1 MEWLDEFK
9 EKFEN
14 DSLENNLLFK
24 NEEVGELNDPETKT
38 HIEVYIDNQFFFFN
52 DNYVLASVEF
62 HDGKLFDIEYK
73 VLDNQ
78 ELLEYANNTY
88 DEDIV
93 KRIQTHIKMKR
104 F

>member
-1 MEWLDEFK
+1 MSLLEEFK
-9 EKFEN
+9 EKFES
-14 DSLENNLLFK
+14 DDIKQGLLFK
-24 NEEVGELNDPETKT
+24 SEEVGELSDPETKT

-52 DNYVLASVEF
+52 NNYVLASVEL
-62 HDGKLFDIEYK
+62 HDGRLFDIEYK

-78 ELLEYANNTY
+78 ALLEHANNTY

>member
-1 MEWLDEFK
+1 MSLLDEFK

-24 NEEVGELNDPETKT
+24 NEEVGELSDPETKT
-38 HIEVYIDNQFFFFN
+38 YIELYIDNQFFFFN

-78 ELLEYANNTY
+78 ALLEHANNTY